1 MVESKFPRPVR
12 THLRRRIVGRR
23 TQVTCVP
30 AYVIGEVEIVK
41 PEAMKAYGP
50 LIAQAVE
57 KYGGRYLARGAK
69 PHVLEG
75 GPAHNILILEFAD
88 AETARRWYDSPE
100 YAAAKAVRQGASNLR
115 LIVVEDFVKSTASQE

>member
-1 MVESKFPRPVR
+1 M
-12 THLRRRIVGRR
+12 
-23 TQVTCVP
+23 P

-50 LIAQAVE
+50 LIARAVE
-57 KYGGRYLARGAK
+57 KFGGRYLARGAK

-75 GPAHNILILEFAD
+75 GPAHNILIIEFAD
-88 AETARRWYDSPE
+88 AETAQRWYDSPE

-115 LIVVEDFVKSTASQE
+115 LVIVEGTVRAL